1 MESATYYTDINPSFV
16 SEEKEQSAIFP
27 LTHQQQQSI
36 AKRLSSLDLGLLV
49 NQVYRQHLSDASY
62 SAIKHKNISLAALV
76 ELQRH
81 HWEMILNFGCAFDVV
96 KHCLVDMGVVYAKV
110 KLAKPILAASLSI
123 LKKALIDQLK
133 EEEHSS
139 CRDGALFNET
149 LELFFVKIHEIAL
162 MSYDYY
168 RDMQQEQ
175 GIKSPSTSSV
185 RAMKLSPCHLY
196 LCLNKSFALD
206 EHWQTMSDRV
216 LMMLNESNY
225 QQFYFDLSYLSDMDP
240 HEKEFIIFDV
250 KQYCFIKNIE
260 LFIIGLDDA
269 GLEDVLVDSDDIQ
282 DRKVHFCSSLETAML
297 IDKPFA
303 SSVLQ

>member
-1 MESATYYTDINPSFV
+1 
-16 SEEKEQSAIFP
+16 
-27 LTHQQQQSI
+27 
-36 AKRLSSLDLGLLV
+36 LSSLDLGLLA
-49 NQVYRQHLSDASY
+49 NQVYRQHLSDESY
-62 SAIKHKNISLAALV
+62 STIKHNNISLAALV

-96 KHCLVDMGVVYAKV
+96 KHCFVDMGVVYSKV
-110 KLAKPILAASLSI
+110 KLAKPILATSLSI
-123 LKKALIDQLK
+123 FKKAVIDQVK
-133 EEEHSS
+133 GEQVST
-139 CRDGALFNET
+139 CRDEVLLNET
-149 LELFFVKIHEIAL
+149 LELFFAKIHQIAL

-168 RDMQQEQ
+168 KDLQLEQ
-175 GIKSPSTSSV
+175 RLDSTSTSSV
-185 RAMKLSPCHLY
+185 RSMKLSPCHLY

-216 LMMLNESNY
+216 LMMLSESNY

-269 GLEDVLVDSDDIQ
+269 GLEDVLSDSDDIQ
-282 DRKVHFCSSLETAML
+282 ERKVHFCSSLETAML